1 MAWGMA
7 LPRIAGGI
15 DPLVRLLVL
24 AILLASLLPVTGEHR
39 PIAVAVSNG
48 AIFVLF
54 LLNGLRLPRAEVLR
68 GMRHWRFLLPLA
80 LWSFGAMSLVGW
92 LLGQA
97 GPALALAP
105 TVALGL
111 LFLGALPST
120 VQSATAYSSLAG
132 GNVAVS
138 VVAAAFLNILGV
150 FISAPLF
157 SLLAG
162 SEAAAFDL
170 AALQRIALI
179 LLLPF
184 VLGQLAQAKAGH
196 LVRDHRRLATWMD
209 RLAIA
214 IAVYV
219 AFSGAVEQ
227 GLWRMVG
234 LADWAVLLGLVG
246 VFLAIGFGG
255 AWLLAGRLSLERGDR
270 IAFLFAGG
278 QKSIALGAPLA
289 AVLFPPAIAGLL
301 LLPVLLY
308 HLLQLVISAPLAT
321 RLNRRREQAPDD
333 AGSGAPTTRTTGRS
347 GTRRS
352 AR

>member
-1 MAWGMA
+1 MPLAR
-7 LPRIAGGI
+7 LAGGI
-15 DPLVRLLVL
+15 DPLVRLLAL
-24 AILLASLLPVTGEHR
+24 AILLASVVPVTGEHR
-39 PIAVAVSNG
+39 PIAQAVSNG

-68 GMRHWRFLLPLA
+68 GMRHMRLLLPLA
-80 LWSFGAMSLVGW
+80 LWCFAVMSVAGW
-92 LLGQA
+92 GLAQA
-97 GPALALAP
+97 GTALMLPP

-150 FISAPLF
+150 FLSAPLF

-162 SEAAAFDL
+162 SEAAGFDW
-170 AALQRIALI
+170 AALERIALI

-184 VLGQLAQAKAGH
+184 FLGQLAQGKAGH

-219 AFSGAVEQ
+219 AFSAAVEQ
-227 GLWRMVG
+227 GLWHLVG
-234 LADWAVLLGLVG
+234 LSDWAALLLLIGL
-246 VFLAIGFGG
+246 FLLFGFGG
-255 AWLLAGRLSLERGDR
+255 AWGLGGALRLAREDR
-270 IAFLFAGG
+270 IAFLFAGA

-289 AVLFPPAIAGLL
+289 SVLYPPAIAGLL
-301 LLPVLLY
+301 LLPVLTY
-308 HLLQLVISAPLAT
+308 HLLQLVLSAPLAS
-321 RLNRRREQAPDD
+321 RLAAP
-333 AGSGAPTTRTTGRS
+333 PR
-347 GTRRS
+347 
-352 AR
+352 

>member
-1 MAWGMA
+1 MNWAKA

-24 AILLASLLPVTGEHR
+24 AIVLASVVPVTGEYR
-39 PIAVAVSNG
+39 PIAAAVANG

-54 LLNGLRLPRAEVLR
+54 LLNGLRLPRAEVLK
-68 GMRHWRFLLPLA
+68 GVGHWRFLLPLM
-80 LWSFGAMSLVGW
+80 LWSFGAMTLAGW
-92 LLGQA
+92 ALAQA
-97 GPALALAP
+97 GAALTLPA

-120 VQSATAYSSLAG
+120 VQSATAYSSLAR
-132 GNVAVS
+132 GNVALS

-150 FISAPLF
+150 FLSAPLF

-170 AALQRIALI
+170 AALERIALI

-184 VLGQLAQAKAGH
+184 ILGQLAQGKAGH

-227 GLWRMVG
+227 GLWEMIG
-234 LADWAVLLGLVG
+234 LSDWAALLLLVA

-255 AWLLAGRLSLERGDR
+255 AWWLAGRLRLHRADR
-270 IAFLFAGG
+270 ISFFFAGG

-289 AVLFPPAIAGLL
+289 AVLFPPAVAGLL
-301 LLPVLLY
+301 LLPVLTY
-308 HLLQLVISAPLAT
+308 HLLQLVISAPLAA
-321 RLNRRREQAPDD
+321 RLSRSEPSRQVADCG
-333 AGSGAPTTRTTGRS
+333 GSGGPTTRTT
-347 GTRRS
+347 